1 MRKKVSIVAG
11 MFILVTFMFLGSD
24 LNAAEPDSIKVTI
37 GTDTIFAAVDGVYR
51 VSLEAAGSSGY
62 TSPSSSEPTS
72 EDFAL
77 EKGNLV
83 AFSRE
88 FAFKDPEFT
97 WKLTVVPPSEE
108 GTETRPMILSGE
120 ISPSNI
126 DELMSPSAQTSF
138 RVSSS
143 AYIQSQPPSHGIEI
157 GDTPVMIKLSVFSAR
172 MNACSGLDEGF
183 DTGDYSVNI
192 WMDGNSNHLREPSEE
207 ESTISRPDANGKLC
221 VPMELRSFTEEVDY
235 EYELID
241 SQGLS
246 VGLGKGSYNFGTN
259 SIGGEF
265 PEAKFRWTGVG
276 FHGSAVELEVKLTN
290 PFKAFMTETDR
301 VETFKEPTDLCTRRL
316 PNECPDIA
324 VAPPTS
330 LGGIPSKS
338 YWDQWPDKF
347 KGNKAYIPLLGLL
360 VGILGV
366 GLQLRRRRQ
375 N

>member
-1 MRKKVSIVAG
+1 M
-11 MFILVTFMFLGSD
+11 
-24 LNAAEPDSIKVTI
+24 
-37 GTDTIFAAVDGVYR
+37 
-51 VSLEAAGSSGY
+51 
-62 TSPSSSEPTS
+62 
-72 EDFAL
+72 
-77 EKGNLV
+77 

-88 FAFKDPEFT
+88 FAFKDAEFT

-108 GTETRPMILSGE
+108 GIETRPMILRGE

-126 DELMSPSAQTSF
+126 DELMSPSAQTNF

-183 DTGDYSVNI
+183 DTGDYSVTI
-192 WMDGNSNHLREPSEE
+192 WMDGNSNNQREPNEE
-207 ESTISRPDANGKLC
+207 KSAISRPDANGKLC

-235 EYELID
+235 EYELTD
-241 SQGLS
+241 PKGSS
-246 VGLGKGSYNFGTN
+246 VGSGKGSYNFGTN

-265 PEAKFRWTGVG
+265 PEANSRWTGVG

-301 VETFKEPTDLCTRRL
+301 VETFKEPTDLCKRRL

-330 LGGIPSKS
+330 LGGIPSES

-347 KGNKAYIPLLGLL
+347 KENKAYIPVAGLL
-360 VGILGV
+360 VGMIGIT
-366 GLQLRRRRQ
+366 LQLRRRRRS
-375 N
+375 